1 MLTIT
6 LTTPIGEYQMIRE
19 LSLKEK
25 QEYDRLTRFCTQ
37 LTLDDFSDSKAI
49 KNLPCTGSS
58 GTQED
63 TTTLSE
69 D

>member
-1 MLTIT
+1 
-6 LTTPIGEYQMIRE
+6 MIRE

-37 LTLDDFSDSKAI
+37 LTLEDFSDNKAI
-49 KNLPCTGSS
+49 KNLPGTVSS

-63 TTTLSE
+63 TTTSSE